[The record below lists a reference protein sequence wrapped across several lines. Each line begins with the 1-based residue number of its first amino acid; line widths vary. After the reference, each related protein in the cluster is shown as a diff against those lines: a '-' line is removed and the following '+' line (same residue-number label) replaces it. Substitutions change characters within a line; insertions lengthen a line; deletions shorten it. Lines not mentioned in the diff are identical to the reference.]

1 MEGRDAAGSG
11 PGGNM
16 QVSFKLFQNPSP
28 KVLLLVSSLDKMG
41 SKISCATKQQ
51 ILGDVCFLLAGL
63 YFSTIFAFKSSCPY
77 H

>member
-16 QVSFKLFQNPSP
+16 QVSLKLFQNPSP

-41 SKISCATKQQ
+41 SKISCAIKQQ
-51 ILGDVCFLLAGL
+51 SLGDVCFLL